1 MDDSQNIIKR
11 FRDMKREIK
20 FRGKCSHCDAWAYGN
35 LVDYGQDEA
44 PEIHGFDPYKEGK
57 EEWREI
63 TVDRWTL
70 SQYAGVK
77 DKNGREIYEG
87 DILRGDYYP
96 YHDDGEDNYLG
107 IVFYDDEEYLWQV
120 MKFVTAKS
128 ERYGISNFINGAFYD
143 VDFSQMEV
151 IGNVWDSK
159 GLFRNSDEEVMK
171 WFNG

>member
-1 MDDSQNIIKR
+1 
-11 FRDMKREIK
+11 MKREIK
-20 FRGKCSHCDAWAYGN
+20 FRGKAKLDGKWWFGN
-35 LVDYGQDEA
+35 LVPKDTCGRTQIND
-44 PEIHGFDPYKEGK
+44 PEHGGCFDIDPE
-57 EEWREI
+57 
-63 TVDRWTL
+63 TV
-70 SQYAGVK
+70 SQYVGVK

-107 IVFYDDEEYLWQV
+107 VVFFADDDYTWEV

-128 ERYGISNFINGAFYD
+128 ERSGISNFDNNEFYE

-151 IGNVWDSK
+151 IGNIWDNK
-159 GLFRNSDEEVMK
+159 GLFRDSDESIME